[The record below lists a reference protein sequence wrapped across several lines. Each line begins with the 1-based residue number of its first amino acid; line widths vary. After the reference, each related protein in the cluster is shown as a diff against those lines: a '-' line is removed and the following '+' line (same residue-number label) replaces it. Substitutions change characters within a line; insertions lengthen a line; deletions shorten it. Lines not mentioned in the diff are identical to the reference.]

1 MAITVTG
8 KNYEEEV
15 INSKERVLLDFHAT
29 WCGPCKMLSPVLQE
43 IEKDENDFKI
53 CKIDIDQSPELAEQ
67 FQIMSVP
74 TLVVMEAGKVVK
86 KSSGVRPKEEIL
98 SMMSL

>member
-15 INSKERVLLDFHAT
+15 VNAKERVLLDFHAT

-43 IEKDENDFKI
+43 IEKDDNDFKI